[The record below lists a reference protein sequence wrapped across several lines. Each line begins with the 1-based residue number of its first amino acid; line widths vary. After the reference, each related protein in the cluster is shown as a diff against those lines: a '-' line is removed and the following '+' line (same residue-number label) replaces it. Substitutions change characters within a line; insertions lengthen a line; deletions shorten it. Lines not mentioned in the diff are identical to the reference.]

1 MLTRRKSLRTTF
13 YTSAINPI
21 VMSYV
26 FSPHSHSQSHPVA
39 VTNSNLINE
48 KELEMNK
55 TKSNK
60 PLIAPSIECQLLLN
74 ILAHDDLDEE
84 AIAALSRH
92 VLTMNH
98 AHITKRNSKHEQ

>member
-1 MLTRRKSLRTTF
+1 
-13 YTSAINPI
+13 
-21 VMSYV
+21 MSYV
-26 FSPHSHSQSHPVA
+26 FPPYSHSQSQSVTYSKSHHHPVT
-39 VTNSNLINE
+39 VINSNPINE

-74 ILAHDDLDEE
+74 ILAHDDLDDE

-92 VLTMNH
+92 VLTINH
-98 AHITKRNSKHEQ
+98 AYITKRNSNHEQQ